1 MDAVSLVLSASL
13 KKIAALTFVQSS
25 VIVKACSFSP
35 IYDWKSIMRF
45 TFQVPY
51 WFEDWCWKV

>member
-35 IYDWKSIMRF
+35 IYD
-45 TFQVPY
+45 
-51 WFEDWCWKV
+51 